1 MRKTRY
7 DFDKTERRM
16 MRGFVAMWVIG
27 LLVWLG
33 GIALVAWAVI
43 SLVQHFTG

>member
-1 MRKTRY
+1 MSNSRFN
-7 DFDKTERRM
+7 FDKTERRM
-16 MRGFVAMWVIG
+16 VKGLVAMWVLG

-33 GIALVAWAVI
+33 GIALVAWAII